1 MRNLNIV
8 LSVMLVLCALGL
20 VTSQHRARV
29 LFNELER
36 ESARQ
41 DILENRWD
49 ELQIELTGLAKASLI
64 DQKAREQLELN
75 SRSAQRVMHL
85 MLDQDTR
92 SAARDAT
99 LRWRA
104 AALGQTD
111 ATGEEK

>member
-8 LSVMLVLCALGL
+8 LSGLLVLCALGF
-20 VTSQHRARV
+20 VTSQHRARM
-29 LFNELER
+29 LFNELEK
-36 ESARQ
+36 EATRQ
-41 DILENRWD
+41 DVLENRWD
-49 ELQIELTGLAKASLI
+49 ELQIQLTGLAKASLI
-64 DQKAREQLELN
+64 DQKARTQLELD

-104 AALGQTD
+104 AALKQTET
-111 ATGEEK
+111 AGEAK